1 MQTQLLKEFAPF
13 RPCCQQGMSKTW
25 QRHPEVLP
33 LQLAWLDTPASAS
46 DILRILNGVSYSSS
60 HSACAAS
67 RLESLRDSCL
77 QDCLKIIHCAVHLRQ
92 NMFHAM
98 PCHSKTHQARCC
110 LLASTDLL
118 CCLAGP
124 EAL

>member
-1 MQTQLLKEFAPF
+1 MQTQLLKEFAPC
-13 RPCCQQGMSKTW
+13 RPCCQQDMSKTW
-25 QRHPEVLP
+25 QRHPEVLA

-46 DILRILNGVSYSSS
+46 DIPRVLNRVSHSSS

-67 RLESLRDSCL
+67 RLERMRDSCL
-77 QDCLKIIHCAVHLRQ
+77 QNCLKLLRRAVHLRQ
-92 NMFHAM
+92 NMLHVM
-98 PCHSKTHQARCC
+98 PCHSKTRQAQCC